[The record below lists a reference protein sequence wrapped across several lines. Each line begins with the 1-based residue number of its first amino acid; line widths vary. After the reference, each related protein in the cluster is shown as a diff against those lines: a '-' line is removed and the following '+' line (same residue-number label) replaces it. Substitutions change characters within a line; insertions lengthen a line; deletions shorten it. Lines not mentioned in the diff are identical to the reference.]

1 MRNEA
6 GLETVAAATEI
17 GNLPKGEARK
27 VTAVRDKYCIAGV
40 GETAYVRESNRTTR
54 AMGVEAVTRAM
65 NDAGVGA
72 TEVDGLL
79 SYHRDDS
86 TLAAVIAED
95 LGIRPNFHMDC
106 TGGGSSIEALIGLA
120 CGAIEMGM
128 CHTVVVYRSM
138 NGHSGRRPGGSPTS
152 DRPALSAVN
161 ETTLETL
168 SYGISSA
175 AQLFQFTF
183 ARHMYE
189 FGTTS
194 EQLATVKSIQ
204 SRHASNNPK
213 AYYKRRL
220 SVEDVLDSR
229 WIVKPACHLLD
240 CCVETD
246 NAAAI
251 VITSKDRA
259 KDLRQR
265 PIYIMGVVG
274 RVSKPFPVNNMHYQ
288 CSPITRTAGHFAKR
302 LIFPN
307 AGVEPKDIDITGC
320 YDAFTFTTLLLF
332 ESYGFCEVGEGGEY
346 VSNGGTA
353 LGGLRP
359 NNTSGGQLCEGYTH
373 GVNLV
378 IENVR
383 QLRGQA
389 DDGCEGAAEGRHTYN
404 YDEGCCRQAKDVEI
418 SMNMG
423 WADPAVTSS
432 LILRR

>member
-1 MRNEA
+1 MPEGARRRAVEA
-6 GLETVAAATEI
+6 GSATDGEET
-17 GNLPKGEARK
+17 G
-27 VTAVRDKYCIAGV
+27 VTGIRERYCIVGV
-40 GETAYVRESNRTTR
+40 GETAYLRESNRTTR
-54 AMGVEAVTRAM
+54 AMGVEAVTKAM
-65 NDAGVGA
+65 KDAGLPA

-106 TGGGSSIEALIGLA
+106 TGGGSSIEALVGLA
-120 CGAIEMGM
+120 CGAIETGM
-128 CHTVVVYRSM
+128 CHTVAIYRSM

-152 DRPALSAVN
+152 GRPAPTAVT
-161 ETTLETL
+161 EAALETL
-168 SYGISSA
+168 PYGISSA

-183 ARHMYE
+183 TRHMHE

-194 EQLATVKSIQ
+194 GQLAAVKSIQ
-204 SRHASNNPK
+204 SNHASNNPK

-220 SVEDVLDSR
+220 TVEDVLDSR
-229 WIVKPACHLLD
+229 WIMKPACHLLD

-251 VITSKDRA
+251 IVTSRERA
-259 KDLRQR
+259 QDLKQR
-265 PIYIMGVVG
+265 PIYIMGVAG

-288 CSPITRTAGHFAKR
+288 CGPITRTAGYFAKE
-302 LIFPN
+302 LIFPSSGLKPDN
-307 AGVEPKDIDITGC
+307 IDITGC

-332 ESYGFCEVGEGGEY
+332 EAYGFCETGEGGHY
-346 VSNGGTA
+346 VSSGITSLDGR
-353 LGGLRP
+353 RP
-359 NNTSGGQLCEGYTH
+359 NDTSGSQLCEGYTH

-389 DDGCEGAAEGRHTYN
+389 DDTCDGAREGRHS
-404 YDEGCCRQAKDVEI
+404 YDYREGRCRQAKDVEI
-418 SMNMG
+418 AMNMG
-423 WADPAVTSS
+423 WADPAVTSA